1 MKIVQFMEDGI
12 ESEATVNDMIS
23 IESLI
28 SIAISIEHNKTI
40 ACFWFVDL
48 QMFAWKLFKLV
59 LPSGDQPW
67 FFGIK

>member
-1 MKIVQFMEDGI
+1 MKIVRFMEDGI

-40 ACFWFVDL
+40 ACFCL
-48 QMFAWKLFKLV
+48 LICNCLHG
-59 LPSGDQPW
+59 SCSN
-67 FFGIK
+67 